1 MSEKKQD
8 IGFNRELTI
17 EEYIIYTACCAGPDK
32 PEWLERG
39 IFWCFDYQ
47 DYNAELDMR
56 AVYEEYKRDTDAFPH
71 MDMWDIGG
79 SEAGGYLIHP
89 KSWFYPAQLLAESSG
104 CNFKD
109 EGLSTSPVQVSG
121 HNIFNFEAAAVGAG
135 NEIKRSRKIFMDALK
150 RVDSNGARVPQ
161 TICVN
166 FTGVP
171 GWTSTRING
180 VVYRFPAVGVPVK
193 DALKYFVKEQYRV
206 SVYQGEKLVNILAS
220 EALDKMPAFMKSLK
234 KAPNGNGLMLRVVP
248 EELVEIRK

>member
-8 IGFNRELTI
+8 IGFNRELSL
-17 EEYIIYTACCAGPDK
+17 EEYIIFTACCAGPDK
-32 PEWLERG
+32 LEWLERG

-47 DYNAELDMR
+47 DYNER
-56 AVYEEYKRDTDAFPH
+56 
-71 MDMWDIGG
+71 
-79 SEAGGYLIHP
+79 
-89 KSWFYPAQLLAESSG
+89 
-104 CNFKD
+104 
-109 EGLSTSPVQVSG
+109 LSTSPVQVSG

-180 VVYRFPAVGVPVK
+180 VVYRFPAVGIPVK
-193 DALKYFVKEQYRV
+193 DALKYFMKEQYRV

>member
-1 MSEKKQD
+1 MSGKQQD
-8 IGFNRELTI
+8 IGFNRELSL
-17 EEYIIYTACCAGPDK
+17 EEYIIFTACCAGPDK
-32 PEWLERG
+32 LDWLERG

-47 DYNAELDMR
+47 DYNA
-56 AVYEEYKRDTDAFPH
+56 DAFPH
-71 MDMWDIGG
+71 LDMWEIGG

-150 RVDSNGARVPQ
+150 RVDSNRARVPQ

-206 SVYQGEKLVNILAS
+206 CVYQGEKLVNILAS